1 MRTCVQSIYCCMHLC
16 SLLRLYN
23 KPDRTY
29 NNTFVSALLSKRC
42 VQKIWYLIRIMTQIF
57 LKLID
62 NKYQW
67 MDCIRHDQ
75 TVNKALDG
83 RDTGN
88 LYLRWIFFLHRTVDL
103 HSVCNSSP
111 RVSHWFIG
119 DINSNYNEIN
129 TTASAMLHL
138 IYYSALSDFFHT

>member
-1 MRTCVQSIYCCMHLC
+1 
-16 SLLRLYN
+16 
-23 KPDRTY
+23 
-29 NNTFVSALLSKRC
+29 
-42 VQKIWYLIRIMTQIF
+42 
-57 LKLID
+57 
-62 NKYQW
+62 

-75 TVNKALDG
+75 TVNKALDEP
-83 RDTGN
+83 RYWEPISEVD
-88 LYLRWIFFLHRTVDL
+88 FFLHRTVDL

>member
-1 MRTCVQSIYCCMHLC
+1 MFRVFIAACTYAVFCDCK
-16 SLLRLYN
+16 N
-23 KPDRTY
+23 KLERTY
-29 NNTFVSALLSKRC
+29 NNRFVSALLSARC
-42 VQKIWYLIRIMTQIF
+42 VQKLWYLIRIMTQVF
-57 LKLID
+57 LKLSF
-62 NKYQW
+62 NKCQW

-88 LYLRWIFFLHRTVDL
+88 LYLRWVFFYTQTVDL

>member
-1 MRTCVQSIYCCMHLC
+1 
-16 SLLRLYN
+16 
-23 KPDRTY
+23 
-29 NNTFVSALLSKRC
+29 
-42 VQKIWYLIRIMTQIF
+42 
-57 LKLID
+57 
-62 NKYQW
+62 

-75 TVNKALDG
+75 TVNKALDEPRYWEPISEVG
-83 RDTGN
+83 
-88 LYLRWIFFLHRTVDL
+88 IFFYTQTVDL

>member
-1 MRTCVQSIYCCMHLC
+1 
-16 SLLRLYN
+16 
-23 KPDRTY
+23 
-29 NNTFVSALLSKRC
+29 
-42 VQKIWYLIRIMTQIF
+42 
-57 LKLID
+57 
-62 NKYQW
+62 

-88 LYLRWIFFLHRTVDL
+88 LYLRWIFLHRTVDL
-103 HSVCNSSP
+103 HSVRNSSP

-138 IYYSALSDFFHT
+138 IYYSALRGFFHT

>member
-1 MRTCVQSIYCCMHLC
+1 MFRVFIAVCTYAVFCDCTINPIGHITTHLWVHYCQ
-16 SLLRLYN
+16 N
-23 KPDRTY
+23 DV
-29 NNTFVSALLSKRC
+29 FKRYG
-42 VQKIWYLIRIMTQIF
+42 IWSELWPRFF

-88 LYLRWIFFLHRTVDL
+88 LYLRWIFFFLHRTVDL

-138 IYYSALSDFFHT
+138 IYYTALSDFFHT

>member
-1 MRTCVQSIYCCMHLC
+1 MQSFATVKI
-16 SLLRLYN
+16 N
-23 KPDRTY
+23 
-29 NNTFVSALLSKRC
+29 SKGHITTDLWVHYYQHDVFKSYDIWSELWPRC
-42 VQKIWYLIRIMTQIF
+42 F
-57 LKLID
+57 LKLSF
-62 NKYQW
+62 NKCQW

-138 IYYSALSDFFHT
+138 IYYSCYTWYITAHSVIFFILNILLI